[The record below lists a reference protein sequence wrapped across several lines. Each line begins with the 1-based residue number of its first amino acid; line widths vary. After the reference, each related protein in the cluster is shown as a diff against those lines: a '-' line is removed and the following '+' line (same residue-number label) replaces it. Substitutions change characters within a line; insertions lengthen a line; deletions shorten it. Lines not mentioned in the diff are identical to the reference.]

1 MSSISNW
8 LSPDSGFLKIA
19 IVAAVVVAAALIL
32 AVVYRLVFGHRL
44 RVPGASRARQP
55 RLGLVDAF
63 SLDGQR
69 QLVLV
74 RRDNVEHLIMIGG
87 PNDVL
92 LESQIVRAVA
102 AAPREPSLKPPV
114 VAVETAQASID
125 GAPPRLEAPI
135 LRRVE
140 PAPPRAPAARPPP
153 PPLREAPPRI
163 EPTVIA
169 PEPHPVRPEP
179 AHVRPLAAARPESG
193 RAAPPPLVVPP
204 PPPVA
209 SPPVASPP
217 VVPPPAVSPAPL
229 AVVPPRPAAP
239 ARGGLP
245 PPIGTPP
252 AIRGRATP
260 LPAPH
265 EAPAA
270 VPPPPVAPPAR
281 ADARPAAPP
290 PLAEAGAAAKPK
302 GDDPFADLES
312 LEAEMARLLGLTAF
326 IRRGRF
332 FRAARGAPAP
342 RPTASRSAARRGA

>member
-74 RRDNVEHLIMIGG
+74 RRDNVEHLVMIGG

-114 VAVETAQASID
+114 AVGEAPHAPAEG
-125 GAPPRLEAPI
+125 GAPRVEAPM

-140 PAPPRAPAARPPP
+140 PTAARAPAVRPAPSPVREPPP
-153 PPLREAPPRI
+153 RVEPAVAVKVEPPPARSEPAPLR
-163 EPTVIA
+163 
-169 PEPHPVRPEP
+169 PVAVARPEP
-179 AHVRPLAAARPESG
+179 APA
-193 RAAPPPLVVPP
+193 RAAPPP
-204 PPPVA
+204 PVTPLA
-209 SPPVASPP
+209 
-217 VVPPPAVSPAPL
+217 PPAAAPL
-229 AVVPPRPAAP
+229 AVPPPRPAAP
-239 ARGGLP
+239 ARAGLP

-260 LPAPH
+260 LPTPH
-265 EAPAA
+265 EGPTA
-270 VPPPPVAPPAR
+270 VSPPPVAPPAR
-281 ADARPAAPP
+281 PDAAPARPDAAPAAPP
-290 PLAEAGAAAKPK
+290 PPAEAGATGKPK

-312 LEAEMARLLGLTAF
+312 LEAEMARLLG
-326 IRRGRF
+326 RG
-332 FRAARGAPAP
+332 G
-342 RPTASRSAARRGA
+342 

>member
-8 LSPDSGFLKIA
+8 LSPDSGFLRIA

-102 AAPREPSLKPPV
+102 AAPREPSLKQPAA
-114 VAVETAQASID
+114 AVESPHTAAE

-140 PAPPRAPAARPPP
+140 PSAARPPAARPAPAPVPVREPSPRVEPAVTARVEPP
-153 PPLREAPPRI
+153 PPRS
-163 EPTVIA
+163 EPTPA
-169 PEPHPVRPEP
+169 PVRPLVAARPEP
-179 AHVRPLAAARPESG
+179 ARTPPPLPATPPLPVASAPLTAVQPL
-193 RAAPPPLVVPP
+193 AAPPP
-204 PPPVA
+204 
-209 SPPVASPP
+209 
-217 VVPPPAVSPAPL
+217 
-229 AVVPPRPAAP
+229 RPATP

-252 AIRGRATP
+252 TIRGRATP

-265 EAPAA
+265 EGPAA
-270 VPPPPVAPPAR
+270 VTPPAGASPAR
-281 ADARPAAPP
+281 ADGAPAAPP
-290 PLAEAGAAAKPK
+290 SSAEAGATAKPK

-312 LEAEMARLLGLTAF
+312 LEAEMARLLG
-326 IRRGRF
+326 RG
-332 FRAARGAPAP
+332 G
-342 RPTASRSAARRGA
+342 

>member
-1 MSSISNW
+1 LLSS
-8 LSPDSGFLKIA
+8 DSGFLKIA

-74 RRDNVEHLIMIGG
+74 RRDNIEHLIMIGG

-114 VAVETAQASID
+114 AVVEASHAPAE
-125 GAPPRLEAPI
+125 GAAPRVEAPI

-140 PAPPRAPAARPPP
+140 PSAARAPAVRPAHSVREPPPRVEPAVAARVEPPPARFEPAPAPARPVV
-153 PPLREAPPRI
+153 A
-163 EPTVIA
+163 A
-169 PEPHPVRPEP
+169 GRPEP
-179 AHVRPLAAARPESG
+179 A
-193 RAAPPPLVVPP
+193 RAAPPPPVTPP
-204 PPPVA
+204 
-209 SPPVASPP
+209 SPA
-217 VVPPPAVSPAPL
+217 APAPL
-229 AVVPPRPAAP
+229 AAVPPLAAPPPRPAAP

-260 LPAPH
+260 LPTPH
-265 EAPAA
+265 EGPAA
-270 VPPPPVAPPAR
+270 VPPPPGTPPAR
-281 ADARPAAPP
+281 ADAAPAAPP
-290 PLAEAGAAAKPK
+290 PSAEAGATGKPK

-312 LEAEMARLLGLTAF
+312 LEAEMARLLG
-326 IRRGRF
+326 RG
-332 FRAARGAPAP
+332 G
-342 RPTASRSAARRGA
+342 